1 MKAGS
6 DAVPKGDNMKEIWT
20 KSWKRVLIW
29 ACGYVSLIAFAIAG
43 GYAIVKGEDA
53 QIKQTA
59 KNCFIV
65 TLIFLAADALVSIL
79 SHISGLASSVG
90 FSTAL
95 RWINF
100 LLFLAKTAVY
110 ATVIIMILVAAKN
123 EGTSEEKKEAPAEKE
138 EDAAPE
144 KEEAEE

>member
-29 ACGYVSLIAFAIAG
+29 ACGYVSLIAFAITG
-43 GYAIVKGEDA
+43 GYAIIKCEDEE
-53 QIKQTA
+53 IRRTA

-65 TLIFLAADALVSIL
+65 TLIFLAVEAVITIL
-79 SHISGLASSVG
+79 TYILGLTSSVG
-90 FSTAL
+90 FSIAL
-95 RWINF
+95 QWIN
-100 LLFLAKTAVY
+100 LLFFLAKAAVY
-110 ATVIIMILVAAKN
+110 AAVIVMILVTGKD
-123 EGTSEEKKEAPAEKE
+123 EESSDAGKKAPAKKS
-138 EDAAPE
+138 APE